1 MLQVDRIL
9 NSIFDSITWLLSE
22 TEGNQ
27 VWLVDCGDIIPI
39 LGKKKKQEMCFFLNK
54 HEKASD
60 NKKCK
65 ECRNKCKQSFRAVIV
80 RCPNYNPRN
89 H

>member
-1 MLQVDRIL
+1 M
-9 NSIFDSITWLLSE
+9 S
-22 TEGNQ
+22 
-27 VWLVDCGDIIPI
+27 
-39 LGKKKKQEMCFFLNK
+39 FFLNEK
-54 HEKASD
+54 EKAAY